1 MCYVMRLHLAAE
13 NRRLDMEEEARG
25 VKEKSYR
32 YWL

>member
-1 MCYVMRLHLAAE
+1 MCFVMRQHLAAE
-13 NRRLDMEEEARG
+13 NKRLDEEEEARG